1 VKYYILLGAIAA
13 VVTYIAVPVVRRL
26 AWKIGAMTPVR
37 ERDVHTKATPR
48 LGGLAMLAG
57 VATALGVASAIPFLE
72 PVFGGGER
80 GPWAVLA
87 AGALVCLLG
96 AADDLWDLDWLTKL
110 SGQILAA
117 VVLAWQG
124 IQLITF
130 PIAGITVSSS
140 RFSLMV
146 TVLVVVVAINAVNFV
161 DGLDGLAAGLIAIGA
176 AAFFAYT
183 YLLSVDTGAS
193 TYASLAAVVL
203 AVTVG
208 VCLGF
213 LPYNWNPS
221 SIFMG
226 DSGSMLLGLLFAAAT
241 IAVTG
246 QIDPVGAGRQAFPAF
261 LPILLP
267 VLVLALPLLDVG
279 LAVFRRVR
287 HGKSP
292 FHADRMHLH
301 HRLLRLGHSHRRA
314 VLIMYLWT
322 GVVAISGAA
331 LAVFTSRQVLVG
343 FGVGV
348 VVATVVTL
356 GPLRGRHR
364 RNVDD
369 AGPRPP
375 ASPTSAASAP
385 TPPATAE
392 APVAQ
397 ARALGQVART
407 PGGLTPT
414 VRRRSVL
421 DAGRS

>member
-1 VKYYILLGAIAA
+1 MKYYILLGAIAA
-13 VVTYIAVPVVRRL
+13 VVTYIAVPIVRRL
-26 AWKIGAMTPVR
+26 AWRIGAMTPVR
-37 ERDVHTKATPR
+37 KRDVHTAPTPR

-57 VATALGVASAIPFLE
+57 VAVAMGIASAIPFLE

-213 LPYNWNPS
+213 LPYNWHPS

-246 QIDPVGAGRQAFPAF
+246 QIDPAGAQRQAFPAF

-279 LAVFRRVR
+279 LAVVRRVR
-287 HGKSP
+287 RGESP

-322 GVVAISGAA
+322 AVVAVSGAA
-331 LAVFTSRQVLVG
+331 LAVFTSRRVLVG
-343 FGVGV
+343 FAVGV
-348 VVATVVTL
+348 LVATALTL
-356 GPLRGRHR
+356 GPLRGRRHR
-364 RNVDD
+364 PADD
-369 AGPRPP
+369 AGPRPSDP
-375 ASPTSAASAP
+375 APEPAAELVPS
-385 TPPATAE
+385 
-392 APVAQ
+392 
-397 ARALGQVART
+397 
-407 PGGLTPT
+407 

-421 DAGRS
+421 DADRS